1 MGFGAQKLKS
11 KYSKTICKPVV
22 TLIGVGQAKMGSV
35 FLHKGAGSKCM
46 HCEFYNVCVK
56 NLEAGR
62 VYKVVNV
69 RRKLMT
75 CGAYETEMR
84 VVEVAD
90 AEVAAFLPSKQA
102 IEKAVI
108 TYSPVDCENQEC
120 ENLELCVS
128 SGLKSGDRCV
138 VLEVAEGFECSQGL
152 ALKRVV
158 LQRVPPS

>member
-1 MGFGAQKLKS
+1 MEELKVND
-11 KYSKTICKPVV
+11 SKTNCKPVV
-22 TLIGVGQAKMGSV
+22 TLIGVGQAKVGKV
-35 FLHKGAGSKCM
+35 FLHKGAGSKCAE
-46 HCEFYNVCVK
+46 CKFYNVCVK

-62 VYKVVNV
+62 VYKVVGV

-90 AEVAAFLPSKQA
+90 AEISASLPSKQA
-102 IEKAVI
+102 IENAVI
-108 TYSPVDCENQEC
+108 TYSPVDCKNQEC
-120 ENLELCVS
+120 ENFELCVS

-158 LQRVPPS
+158 LRRVPVS